1 MTVGHYREIRAM
13 GARISG
19 WLAAVRSRLKGLDTH
34 GKVRRAYARRIIV
47 SLS

>member
-1 MTVGHYREIRAM
+1 MAVGHYREIHAM

-19 WLAAVRSRLKGLDTH
+19 WLGAVRSRLKGLDTH
-34 GKVRRAYARRIIV
+34 GKVRRACARLIIV